1 VTRVFAFDHRHDLP
15 LTDLALVIGGK
26 AANIATMATELG
38 LPVPPAFTIS
48 TAACNAYLASGWPDG
63 LDEEVRAHMTRMET
77 LVGRRFGDAADPLL
91 VSVRSG
97 APRSMPGMMDTILN
111 LGLNDATEAG
121 LAGCSGDAA
130 FAADCHTRFRKIYCD
145 VVGVS
150 EVPQDPWA
158 QLRGAI
164 EAVFRS
170 WNSDRARAYRAHEG
184 ISESLGTGVTVQT
197 MVFGNRGS
205 DSGTGVLFT
214 RNPATGENAFYGD
227 VMFNAQGEDVVA
239 GTHQTEDV
247 RILDERMPDVAAE
260 LRRYAATLE
269 HHYRDCCDIEFTI
282 EQGRLWMLQVRVGKR
297 TPQAALRMALEMAE
311 DPSFPLSR
319 EEAVRRVAEVLANP
333 PTTVTE
339 RSDAGPALT
348 TGLAA
353 SPGVACGE
361 IVLTPEAAVTA
372 ADAGRRVILVRSE
385 TSPDDVHG
393 MSRAVGILTS
403 TGGFVSHAA
412 VVARGWGIPAVVGA
426 SEVVLGDGT
435 VTIGGS
441 IMAEGDTITIDGA
454 TGDVFAGAAAGV
466 TQVVPEAAVLL
477 GWASELGIEIVVAEA
492 LDEGSLCAEPEGP
505 AEEEVAMDE
514 QPGGASDA
522 RSIPIT
528 AAEAIRMLVV
538 KGYAGPDGLATALRC
553 SQDAAADMLDRLV
566 ADGLVEMAAGSFRL
580 TADGKAVGHERITE
594 DTAAWGVDNAL
605 EALDAFLALDHR
617 MKETVTAWQMREV
630 DGAQTFNDHSDPVY
644 DAEALARLAALHVD
658 ASAWLEPLVAGL
670 PRLGAYGERLDV
682 AAAMAAS
689 GDGRYV
695 ASPRVDSYHSIWF
708 ELHEDLIL
716 LAGRNR
722 ADEVAAGRA

>member
-1 VTRVFAFDHRHDLP
+1 VPHVFDYDHRHDLP
-15 LTDLALVIGGK
+15 LTELALVIGGK

-38 LPVPPAFTIS
+38 LPVPPAFTIT
-48 TAACNAYLASGWPDG
+48 TAACNEFLANGWPAG
-63 LDEEVRAHMTRMET
+63 LDDEIREHMARMEA
-77 LVGRRFGDAADPLL
+77 LVGRRFGDPADPLL

-121 LAGCSGDAA
+121 LAATSGDPV
-130 FAADCHTRFRKIYCD
+130 FAADCHARFRKIYRD
-145 VVGVS
+145 VVGV
-150 EVPQDPWA
+150 EAVPHDAWA
-158 QLRGAI
+158 QLRGAV

-170 WNSDRARAYRAHEG
+170 WNSGRARAYRAHEG
-184 ISESLGTGVTVQT
+184 ISDTLGTGVTIQA

-239 GTHQTEDV
+239 GTHDTEP
-247 RILDERMPDVAAE
+247 ISCLDDRMPAVADE
-260 LRRYAATLE
+260 LRRYATTLE

-311 DPSFPLSR
+311 DQAFPLSR
-319 EEAVRRVAEVLANP
+319 EEAVTRVRDILANP

-348 TGLAA
+348 RGLAA

-372 ADAGRRVILVRSE
+372 ADAGQRVILVRSE

-403 TGGFVSHAA
+403 TGGFASHAA

-426 SEVVLGDGT
+426 SGVIPGEGT
-435 VTIGGS
+435 VTIGTMVLS
-441 IMAEGDTITIDGA
+441 AGDTITIDGA
-454 TGDVFAGAAAGV
+454 TGDVFAGAAAGA
-466 TQVVPEAAVLL
+466 TQVVPEAATLL
-477 GWASELGIEIVVAEA
+477 SWAREVGIEIEAPAAEG
-492 LDEGSLCAEPEGP
+492 EPVPSPCAEPEEAAVTEG
-505 AEEEVAMDE
+505 
-514 QPGGASDA
+514 
-522 RSIPIT
+522 IT
-528 AAEAIRMLVV
+528 ADDVIRVLVI
-538 KGYAGPDGLATALRC
+538 KGYGNGAAVGAALGC
-553 SQDAAADMLDRLV
+553 AAEDASAVIDRLV
-566 ADGLVEMAAGSFRL
+566 ADGIVEQGAGSFRL
-580 TADGKAVGHERITE
+580 SADGKAVGRQKIAE
-594 DTAAWGVDNAL
+594 DAAAWGSEDASA
-605 EALDAFLALDHR
+605 ALDTFVALDRR
-617 MKETVTAWQMREV
+617 MKDIVTAWQMR
-630 DGAQTFNDHSDPVY
+630 DAGTINDHTDVAY
-644 DAEALARLAALHVD
+644 DASVLARLGALHADVD
-658 ASAWLEPLVAGL
+658 AWLAPLAAGV
-670 PRLGAYGERLDV
+670 RL
-682 AAAMAAS
+682 AAASAAAAA

-695 ASPRVDSYHSIWF
+695 ASPRVDSYHGAWF